1 MTADRS
7 RLAGLVNGFRT
18 TSALYVVALLGLADL
33 LAVGPRTSEDLAAAT
48 GTDADALYRLLRALA
63 TVGVFEE
70 QPGRRFALTAVGDG
84 LRSDVEGSLR
94 PQVLYLGR
102 PHQWHVWTDLL
113 HSVRTGT
120 SAFEHQ
126 HGESAWAYRA
136 QRPDE
141 SALFDDWMT
150 AMTRAANAAIVAGYD
165 FSRFDHIVDVAG
177 GHGAFLSAILDAS
190 PETTGTLFD
199 QEHVVAGAPAH
210 PRIQVAAGSFFE
222 AVPRGGDAYV
232 LKSIVHDWP
241 DAEATAILRTCAAA
255 LGDDGRVLLVERDL
269 DDPTSVWI
277 DLQMLVMFGARERT
291 ADEYARLFEAAGLR
305 FVDETKVGGGW
316 AVYQGAATSP
326 SR

>member
-1 MTADRS
+1 MAADRS
-7 RLAGLVNGFRT
+7 GLAGLITGFRVT
-18 TSALYVVALLGLADL
+18 PALYVAAVLGVADL
-33 LAVGPRTSEDLAAAT
+33 LTDGARTSDALAAE
-48 GTDADALYRLLRALA
+48 TDTDPDALYRLLRALA

-70 QPGRRFALTAVGDG
+70 QPGRRFALTDLGDG

-102 PHQWHVWTDLL
+102 PHQWNVWTDLL
-113 HSVRTGT
+113 YSVRTGT

-136 QRPDE
+136 QRPEE

-150 AMTRAANAAIVAGYD
+150 TMTRSTNATIVAGYD
-165 FSRFDHIVDVAG
+165 FSRFAHVVDVGG
-177 GHGAFLSAILDAS
+177 GHGAFLTAILDAS

-199 QEHVVAGAPAH
+199 QEHVVATAPPH
-210 PRIQVAAGSFFE
+210 PRLQVVGGSFFDS
-222 AVPRGGDAYV
+222 VPGGGDAYV

-241 DAEATAILRTCAAA
+241 DAEATAILRNCAAA
-255 LGDDGRVLLVERDL
+255 LGDRGSVLLVERDL
-269 DDPTSVWI
+269 DDPTSVWL

-305 FVDETKVGGGW
+305 YVDATKVEGGW